1 MGMLVAVIMDY
12 SLAPLPL
19 GTNWRWMVGLP
30 ALFACLQLPIPCL
43 LPESPHWLVSQG
55 KLDEGL
61 RVLKLV
67 YVRGTTRDGPRVVLF
82 GSALSC
88 GLSVVSSFF
97 GRRR

>member
-1 MGMLVAVIMDY
+1 MLCMGMLVAVIMDY

-67 YVRGTTRDGPRVVLF
+67 YVRSWYYYSGRTTRGVVWQRTQLLRF
-82 GSALSC
+82 
-88 GLSVVSSFF
+88 VV
-97 GRRR
+97 GCQ